1 MSSCGR
7 NNPKDRPWLTPVE
20 QVAHLKLK
28 GVRFELMSEAEATD
42 YLIRN
47 GNYFRLRAYHT
58 GFSKV
63 EEGSRAGQYANLDF
77 KMLVDLSVIDMLLR
91 YEMLPL
97 TLDIEHFVK
106 VRLLNE
112 IERQGEDG
120 YAIVRDFISSYNNT
134 CPDGTVS
141 NRVCDEIEHSSSSP
155 YLADLIHRYNPGYEF
170 PAWSFVEVITF
181 GTFLYFYRFC
191 ANRFDDRDLRDEF
204 YLLQSVKSLRN
215 ACAHNNCILNDLV
228 AGNPMYKPC
237 HAVTQELGKVPGIG
251 SEMRRSKMSND
262 RLQQITTVLYTHRLV
277 ASDGVSR
284 HRAQS
289 LSVFLDRMNRH
300 PEYYAGNCQV
310 LSSFDYLTKVIH
322 AWFPLEA

>member
-1 MSSCGR
+1 MSSCDR
-7 NNPKDRPWLTPVE
+7 NNPKDRPWLTPAE

-47 GNYFRLRAYHT
+47 SNYFRLRAYRT

-97 TLDIEHFVK
+97 TLDIEHFAK

-112 IERQGEDG
+112 IERHGEDG

-134 CPDGTVS
+134 CSDGTVS

-155 YLADLIHRYNPGYEF
+155 YLADLIHRYKPGYEF

-181 GTFLYFYRFC
+181 G
-191 ANRFDDRDLRDEF
+191 
-204 YLLQSVKSLRN
+204 
-215 ACAHNNCILNDLV
+215 
-228 AGNPMYKPC
+228 
-237 HAVTQELGKVPGIG
+237 
-251 SEMRRSKMSND
+251 
-262 RLQQITTVLYTHRLV
+262 
-277 ASDGVSR
+277 
-284 HRAQS
+284 
-289 LSVFLDRMNRH
+289 
-300 PEYYAGNCQV
+300 EYC
-310 LSSFDYLTKVIH
+310 T
-322 AWFPLEA
+322 